1 MEHQMKLT
9 IDYTRKAGTVRRL
22 NGVNLAPPPIAEKA
36 SRDLSA
42 DFAAIISVIAPCPIM
57 E

>member
-42 DFAAIISVIAPCPIM
+42 DFAALRAPYAAAA
-57 E
+57 